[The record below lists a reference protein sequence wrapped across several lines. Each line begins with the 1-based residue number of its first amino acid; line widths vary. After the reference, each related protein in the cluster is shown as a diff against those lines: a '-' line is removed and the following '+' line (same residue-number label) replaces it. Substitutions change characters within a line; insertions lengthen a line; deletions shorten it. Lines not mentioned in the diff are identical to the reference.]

1 MPEPG
6 PIGNLVSVKPKQEA
20 EKSGGVWRIPLE
32 EDQELVEF
40 RWEASEPAS
49 EYLVYTMEE
58 SGTQELIARTTE
70 CSIKL
75 SVEDYENGC
84 NTLYVG
90 AVLKDGSVTW
100 GEAKFQLMPFT
111 EPDAEP
117 TEPTE
122 PDTEPTEP
130 PTEPTEPPTE
140 PAEPATEPTEPPT
153 EPAEPATE
161 PTEPAAEPV
170 EPTPEP
176 TTPEPAPSPAP
187 EPAQETQADEEAA

>member
-1 MPEPG
+1 M
-6 PIGNLVSVKPKQEA
+6 
-20 EKSGGVWRIPLE
+20 
-32 EDQELVEF
+32 EF

-49 EYLVYTMEE
+49 EYLVYTADE
-58 SGTQELIARTTE
+58 SGTQELISRTTE

-90 AVLKDGSVTW
+90 AVLEDGSVTW

-117 TEPTE
+117 TEPVEEEPTE

-130 PTEPTEPPTE
+130 
-140 PAEPATEPTEPPT
+140 ATEPTEPP
-153 EPAEPATE
+153 TE